1 MDILDFVKL
10 NYQNTET
17 NIRAY
22 DTKSQIILASTAF
35 TFNPIFIAIR
45 QFDTSASV
53 TARLGVVF
61 VLFAAALLMFLRVLA
76 PVTGSSGGPVSTA
89 RGLFYLRDP
98 DKFDPAGYVAALRE
112 ADLMLEYS
120 QEVLVLHRIRRVKHR
135 RFQQALVVLALY
147 IGLVLLYAIA
157 ALLRLF

>member
-1 MDILDFVKL
+1 MDVLDFVKL

-45 QFDTSASV
+45 QFDTSPSV
-53 TARLGVVF
+53 TARLGIVF
-61 VLFAAALLMFLRVLA
+61 VLFAGALLMFLRVLA
-76 PVTGSSGGPVSTA
+76 PVSSPSGGPASAA

-98 DKFDPAGYVAALRE
+98 DKFDAAGYVAALRE

-120 QEVLVLHRIRRVKHR
+120 QEVLVLHRIRRAKHA
-135 RFQQALVVLALY
+135 RFQQALAVLALY

-157 ALLRLF
+157 ALLRLV